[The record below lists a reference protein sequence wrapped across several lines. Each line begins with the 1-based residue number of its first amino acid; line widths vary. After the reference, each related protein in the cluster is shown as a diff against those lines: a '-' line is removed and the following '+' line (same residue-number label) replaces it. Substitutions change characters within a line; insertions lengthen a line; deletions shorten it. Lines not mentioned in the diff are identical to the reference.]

1 MGTPRWK
8 WDRTQRL
15 DPPGRPP
22 FLSNPCFIGLPPE
35 CLPVSSSK
43 LVSSTLHLASPL
55 PTLCSVAP
63 FLAPLPSLAASKI
76 NFQREQ
82 QVPRHLGPL
91 AASAGCKQLS
101 LLPLNQP
108 LNFSAI
114 PSLVFPLLSSLK
126 EEGRVGSRP
135 SRSSSEGSP
144 SQLHPS
150 PQ

>member
-1 MGTPRWK
+1 MTKYPLSSRHLGGRFTG
-8 WDRTQRL
+8 
-15 DPPGRPP
+15 PP
-22 FLSNPCFIGLPPE
+22 
-35 CLPVSSSK
+35 
-43 LVSSTLHLASPL
+43 SP
-55 PTLCSVAP
+55 
-63 FLAPLPSLAASKI
+63 APLPSLAASKI
-76 NFQREQ
+76 NFQLEQ

-114 PSLVFPLLSSLK
+114 PSLVFPPLSSLK

-144 SQLHPS
+144 SPLHPS

>member
-1 MGTPRWK
+1 MLLLWGLGGGVTP
-8 WDRTQRL
+8 
-15 DPPGRPP
+15 
-22 FLSNPCFIGLPPE
+22 
-35 CLPVSSSK
+35 
-43 LVSSTLHLASPL
+43 

-63 FLAPLPSLAASKI
+63 SPAPPPPSLAASKI

-114 PSLVFPLLSSLK
+114 LSLVFPPLSSL

-135 SRSSSEGSP
+135 
-144 SQLHPS
+144 
-150 PQ
+150 